1 MKKVVMIF
9 PDNTSMANFI
19 IREKIRGAEVNSFE
33 KALVAVMNDQQIA
46 SAETLYGAILKTLIP
61 NN

>member
-19 IREKIRGAEVNSFE
+19 IREKIRGAEVNSLE
-33 KALVAVMNDQQIA
+33 KALVAPINDQQIA
-46 SAETLYGAILKTLIP
+46 SAETLHGAILKTLIP

>member
-1 MKKVVMIF
+1 MVF

-33 KALVAVMNDQQIA
+33 KTLVARMNDKQIV
-46 SAETLYGAILKTLIP
+46 SAETLYGAILKAIIP